1 MMRIDENTTIIK
13 TNRGLYLLRIKDLQN
28 KQYSMSLLF
37 EAKETLNFK
46 HSLDVKI
53 KDSYLTIAT
62 SRNIWIERVGDTERK
77 VKVLR
82 IPVE

>member
-13 TNRGLYLLRIKDLQN
+13 TDRGLYLLRIKDLQN

-37 EAKETLNFK
+37 EAKENLNYT

-62 SRNIWIERVGDTERK
+62 SENIYTVGGYKERK

>member
-37 EAKETLNFK
+37 EAEETNNCT

>member
-37 EAKETLNFK
+37 EAKENLNYT

-62 SRNIWIERVGDTERK
+62 SESIWTGHVHKERN
-77 VKVLR
+77 VKVLI
-82 IPVE
+82 IPLE